1 MVKQR
6 TLRPELPVHGAV
18 PNVVHGMQKK
28 EKPFYKIFIEVT
40 ADELGLDIPG
50 VVQKTGL
57 TDKQVRTIITRQMK
71 VAPLDLA
78 LQLTDTLN
86 VPLEVWLGVK
96 NYSPTEL
103 SADAYE
109 VARAY
114 DRADLKSRNMV
125 RMALAAAKLKEELS
139 LKKEHIRF
147 FLHQFADMDYT
158 DIDCQKRLIKIF
170 LNSVFVYDDKVV
182 LTFNYSEDGKI
193 LTLHEIDGG
202 SGHSI
207 RIPSGLVHH
216 AKKSVLKRTLFF
228 F

>member
-1 MVKQR
+1 MSMEEKEQVIHESLQDVGVEYTTFGKRLRQIRKERRMTQGEFAELLGTSKQILSR
-6 TLRPELPVHGAV
+6 YEREDRSPRIEVVRKYAEALKVSADYLLGDEESEAV
-18 PNVVHGMQKK
+18 SSMFWMQKK

-57 TDKQVRTIITRQMK
+57 TDRQVRTIITRQMK

-125 RMALAAAKLKEELS
+125 RMALDL
-139 LKKEHIRF
+139 
-147 FLHQFADMDYT
+147 
-158 DIDCQKRLIKIF
+158 
-170 LNSVFVYDDKVV
+170 
-182 LTFNYSEDGKI
+182 
-193 LTLHEIDGG
+193 
-202 SGHSI
+202 
-207 RIPSGLVHH
+207 PLV
-216 AKKSVLKRTLFF
+216 KGETV
-228 F
+228 

>member
-1 MVKQR
+1 MTASRKVAHR
-6 TLRPELPVHGAV
+6 SCFSV
-18 PNVVHGMQKK
+18 PG
-28 EKPFYKIFIEVT
+28 IR
-40 ADELGLDIPG
+40 LGLDIPG

-57 TDKQVRTIITRQMK
+57 TDRQVRTIITRQMK

-125 RMALAAAKLKEELS
+125 RMALDL
-139 LKKEHIRF
+139 
-147 FLHQFADMDYT
+147 
-158 DIDCQKRLIKIF
+158 
-170 LNSVFVYDDKVV
+170 
-182 LTFNYSEDGKI
+182 
-193 LTLHEIDGG
+193 
-202 SGHSI
+202 
-207 RIPSGLVHH
+207 PLV
-216 AKKSVLKRTLFF
+216 KGETV
-228 F
+228 